1 MRTSSVTYRTLL
13 VQLAVQTPC
22 YTTGTLSQ
30 TYSRKA
36 PDGLPFPPLRRQ
48 GRRVVRARHQPGH
61 RRAFAA
67 SIQCPP
73 DPGAVLVPVSGS
85 APSYNLAALNS
96 TQELLQLNFG
106 AYTVNQAQAPANS
119 TGFYVTITGITI
131 VGSDGATLPFTF
143 TQSAG
148 GSPVIN
154 GSGGAISVAGDCD
167 VWPPI
172 HRLLRRL
179 GPAPR
184 QVPPG
189 HDAGELLRHV
199 PGLARPDEQRHLLG
213 RLDRVVHFQRNFEQ
227 LAGWPDQR
235 QPLRH
240 LPRRPAAPPAARVT
254 CIIACE
260 SSPAHLARP
269 S

>member
-1 MRTSSVTYRTLL
+1 MASLSRRSVAKGAAWSVPAISL
-13 VQLAVQTPC
+13 VTA
-22 YTTGTLSQ
+22 
-30 TYSRKA
+30 A
-36 PDGLPFPPLRRQ
+36 P
-48 GRRVVRARHQPGH
+48 
-61 RRAFAA
+61 AFAA

-154 GSGGAISVAGDCD
+154 GSGGAISVAGTVTSGHPFTDFYGD
-167 VWPPI
+167 LG
-172 HRLLRRL
+172 LLRAKYHL
-179 GPAPR
+179 ATM
-184 QVPPG
+184 QVSYS
-189 HDAGELLRHV
+189 V
-199 PGLARPDEQRHLLG
+199 TF
-213 RLDRVVHFQRNFEQ
+213 LDWLDPTNS
-227 LAGWPDQR
+227 
-235 QPLRH
+235 
-240 LPRRPAAPPAARVT
+240 VT
-254 CIIACE
+254 CSAVSTASFTFSATLNNWQVGPING
-260 SSPAHLARP
+260 SL
-269 S
+269 